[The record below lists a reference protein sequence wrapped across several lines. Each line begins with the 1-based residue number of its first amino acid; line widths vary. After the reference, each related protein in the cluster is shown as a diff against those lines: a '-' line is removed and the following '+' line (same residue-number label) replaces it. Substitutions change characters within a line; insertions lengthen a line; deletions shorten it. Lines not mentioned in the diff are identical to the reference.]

1 MKFYYGILAVVF
13 ATLVSCGGG
22 TKTETKAPAHKAA
35 ATPAK
40 TETAK
45 TETAHHGQASV
56 AAGKNEDAN
65 VLQTAMT
72 YKDKDGN
79 KPFSTLVAAVQA
91 AGVGDA
97 LVNAGPLT
105 VFAPVNAAFDKLPK
119 GTVETLL
126 KPENKTKLGFIL
138 KNHVAPSNYPIK
150 QLKKEA
156 KKGRKLYMASG
167 KYLAV
172 ENKDGKL
179 YVGGAPILMSVKV
192 SNGWIH
198 VIDQVLVPSDK

>member
-1 MKFYYGILAVVF
+1 MKFYHSLLVIVLIF
-13 ATLVSCGGG
+13 AFSC
-22 TKTETKAPAHKAA
+22 KNEPSKKA
-35 ATPAK
+35 TTTTQK

-45 TETAHHGQASV
+45 PAKHHGQASV
-56 AAGKNEDAN
+56 KAGKGEEAN
-65 VLQTAMT
+65 VLQVAMT

-79 KPFSTLVAAVQA
+79 KPFSTLVTAVQA
-91 AGVGDA
+91 AGVEDA

-167 KYLAV
+167 KYLVV
-172 ENKDGKL
+172 EKKDGKI

>member
-1 MKFYYGILAVVF
+1 MKFYHSLLVIVLLFVF
-13 ATLVSCGGG
+13 GSCN
-22 TKTETKAPAHKAA
+22 KESNKNTETKTTTQKEVV
-35 ATPAK
+35 K
-40 TETAK
+40 KE
-45 TETAHHGQASV
+45 EHHGQASV
-56 AAGKNEDAN
+56 KAGEGEEAN
-65 VLQTAMT
+65 VLQVAMT

-91 AGVGDA
+91 AGVEDA

-167 KYLAV
+167 KYLVV
-172 ENKDGKL
+172 ENKDGKII
-179 YVGGAPILMSVKV
+179 VDGAPILMSVKV